1 MDNLHTSMLTLA
13 VWPMSQAVPAG
24 PDLLIWSAYLA
35 IAGLLLWQR
44 RSLPPPLHP
53 VFVLLAAFT
62 VSCGIT
68 HAIWQMP
75 SGTSAGSGFQEW
87 AKWGTAAFMLAFA
100 FALLRVLPRAT
111 NSERDTRKGD
121 LAKLRLLAAA
131 VNASS
136 DGVMIAEVGYEENS
150 QLSIVYAN
158 PAFEKLTGYSTHE
171 AVGRSPSIL
180 PDSEAGPAAL
190 ESVRV
195 AMRGTETA
203 RLEIP
208 SRRKDGSRL
217 WIEWQVVPVTDE
229 NERHTHSVAVL
240 RDTTERRRAEQAIR
254 ESEERFRGLF
264 EHAADAIFV
273 LEPSG
278 KILDANRR
286 ACYSL
291 GYSRPELLSMKMSDL
306 EGGYHVD
313 ELNPGETLTA
323 ENLYRRKDGTT
334 FPVEIRFA
342 LLEASGRRLKF
353 CLVRDVTRRRRTE
366 QALREREEL
375 LRNIITH
382 IPCGVFWKDRNSV
395 YLGCNERVARDTG
408 FNGPEKVVG
417 LTDYD
422 LGVTSEEAEMYREN
436 DQQVVQSGHSSM
448 DVEEHLTRLD
458 GTRITLITSKVPL
471 RDAGGNVV
479 GVLGV
484 YQDITERKRLE
495 EELRQ
500 AQKMD
505 AVGRLAGGIA
515 HDFNNLLTIVR
526 GNADLIRELPE
537 GCDASNLLDEVCMAS
552 DRAASLVR
560 QLLTFSRRQPVRM
573 EVVNLNAVISG
584 LAGMLRRLLG
594 ERIAIDIRLK
604 SEPVTTRADYRHL
617 EQVVMNL
624 AVNAR
629 DAMPEGGTLT
639 ICTDLVEL
647 PGDRVHTQTKRI
659 ARMWVTDTGVGM
671 TDEVKGRIFEPFFT
685 TKGPD
690 KGSGL
695 GLATVFGIV
704 EQASGC
710 LDVDSTPGVG
720 STFRIDLPWCEG
732 VSNEVLL
739 TPYPVSCPER
749 RNKRVGSVLL
759 VEDEESVRKF
769 ARLTLQ
775 GEGYSVVDVPDGDT
789 ALRILDT
796 LPNIDLLVTDL
807 TMPGIDGRELAAQVR
822 LLQPNVGVVVM
833 SGYIPDTGWL
843 DDVPGS
849 VFLPK
854 PFTPI
859 DLLRSTNQVMSR
871 FNGHNGNK
879 HELTPELSSV

>member
-1 MDNLHTSMLTLA
+1 MEIIRVSTITLA
-13 VWPMSQAVPAG
+13 AWPMSLSPPAWT
-24 PDLLIWSAYLA
+24 DLLIFTAYLSITA
-35 IAGLLLWQR
+35 VLLWQR
-44 RSLPPPLHP
+44 RSLPTPLKP
-53 VFVLLAAFT
+53 VFALLAAFAA
-62 VSCGIT
+62 SCAMT
-68 HAIWQMP
+68 HALWLIP
-75 SGTSAGSGFQEW
+75 TGTGDGNGVWELARGAAAALTAGV
-87 AKWGTAAFMLAFA
+87 AI
-100 FALLRVLPRAT
+100 ALFRLLPRAANT
-111 NSERDTRKGD
+111 ERDARKGD

-131 VNASS
+131 VNASG
-136 DGVMIAEVGYEENS
+136 DGVMIADIGDDQDAQV
-150 QLSIVYAN
+150 SIVYAN
-158 PAFEKLTGYSTHE
+158 PAFERLTGYSTHE
-171 AVGRSPSIL
+171 AVGCSPSIL
-180 PDSEAGPAAL
+180 PDHEAGPAAL

-195 AMRGTETA
+195 AMRGTKIT

-208 SRRKDGSRL
+208 SRRKDGGRL
-217 WIEWQVVPVTDE
+217 WIEWQVVPVSDE
-229 NERHTHSVAVL
+229 AGRHLHSVAVL
-240 RDTTERRRAEQAIR
+240 RDTTERRRAEQIIR

-286 ACYSL
+286 ACFSL
-291 GYSRPELLSMKMSDL
+291 GYTREELLNMNMSEL
-306 EGGYHVD
+306 EAGYHVD
-313 ELNPGETLTA
+313 ELALGETLTA
-323 ENLYRRKDGTT
+323 ENLYRRKDGTS

-342 LLEASGRRLKF
+342 LLEASGKRLKF

-366 QALREREEL
+366 RALREREEL

-395 YLGCNERVARDTG
+395 YLGCNEHLARDTG
-408 FNGPEKVVG
+408 FKKPENVVG

-422 LGVTSEEAEMYREN
+422 LCVTPEEAGMYRES
-436 DQQVVQSGHSSM
+436 DQQVVHSGQSLFNL
-448 DVEEHLTRLD
+448 EEFLTRSD
-458 GTRITLITSKVPL
+458 GSRITLLTSKVPL
-471 RDAGGNVV
+471 RDAGGSVV

-515 HDFNNLLTIVR
+515 HDFNNLLTIIR
-526 GNADLIRELPE
+526 GNADLIRDLPE
-537 GCDASNLLDEVCMAS
+537 NSDNSNLLDEVCMAS
-552 DRAASLVR
+552 DRAAGLVR

-573 EVVNLNAVISG
+573 EVVDLNVVISG
-584 LAGMLRRLLG
+584 LAGMMKRLLG

-617 EQVVMNL
+617 EQVVINL

-639 ICTDLVEL
+639 IGTEL
-647 PGDRVHTQTKRI
+647 IEETGDRDDLSPTRI
-659 ARMWVTDTGVGM
+659 ARFWVSDTGVGM
-671 TDEVKGRIFEPFFT
+671 TEEVKGRIFEPFFT

-695 GLATVFGIV
+695 GLATVFGII
-704 EQASGC
+704 EQAAGSVE
-710 LDVDSTPGVG
+710 VDSTPGLG

-732 VSNEVLL
+732 PSNSILL
-739 TPYPVSCPER
+739 TPFPVACPER

-775 GEGYSVVDVPDGDT
+775 GEGYTVIDAPDGDA
-789 ALRILDT
+789 ALRILET
-796 LPNIDLLVTDL
+796 IPNVDLLVTDL

-822 LLQPNVGVVVM
+822 AQQPEVGVVIM
-833 SGYIPDTGWL
+833 SGYIPDPGWL
-843 DDVPGS
+843 DGVPGT

-854 PFTPI
+854 PFTPS
-859 DLLRSTNQVMSR
+859 DLLRSTNKAMSR
-871 FNGHNGNK
+871 ISVNNGIK
-879 HELTPELSSV
+879 HAATQELSAV